1 MQQHSSSSRLPIEMA
16 KQLIEFVSST
26 NYRLSPYAGEFF
38 VSKESALSFVE
49 SNLYDEEEPI
59 HICFDSQEGNKWGCM
74 EVSFNNGKWSAVEN
88 QDNGTKAT
96 GNTIREMLL
105 SIRES
110 ADQESLHCPVELVF
124 SN

>member
-1 MQQHSSSSRLPIEMA
+1 
-16 KQLIEFVSST
+16 
-26 NYRLSPYAGEFF
+26 
-38 VSKESALSFVE
+38 
-49 SNLYDEEEPI
+49 
-59 HICFDSQEGNKWGCM
+59 M